1 MQITIGFELDSGME
15 ETWLPILSA
24 MMSGEDPSKAKK
36 KRKPRKPMSEA
47 EKKAFRKRMVD
58 GQKGSC
64 TPSTQEK
71 VMTTMEPPE
80 FYTERLFLI
89 WRMGE
94 DYGDKS
100 DGNLQ
105 PQRN

>member
-58 GQKGSC
+58 GQKAAAAK
-64 TPSTQEK
+64 PAPK
-71 VMTTMEPPE
+71 
-80 FYTERLFLI
+80 
-89 WRMGE
+89 
-94 DYGDKS
+94 KK
-100 DGNLQ
+100 
-105 PQRN
+105 